1 MKSLFKNPWRSHPLK
16 GFFKGLGVVKG
27 EGVATAKKASP
38 FPLKKRK
45 IFKVFKW
52 WGDKSQFI
60 PTKYLNCH
68 NPIYYQLH
76 SHHL

>member
-38 FPLKKRK
+38 FPLKKK
-45 IFKVFKW
+45 EKFLKC
-52 WGDKSQFI
+52 
-60 PTKYLNCH
+60 LNGGVIKA
-68 NPIYYQLH
+68 NLYP
-76 SHHL
+76 